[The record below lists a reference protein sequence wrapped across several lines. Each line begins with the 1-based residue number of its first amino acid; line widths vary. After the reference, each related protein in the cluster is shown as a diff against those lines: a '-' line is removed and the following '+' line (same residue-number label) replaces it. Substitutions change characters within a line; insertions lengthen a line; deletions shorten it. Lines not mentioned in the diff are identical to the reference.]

1 MITVAIFALL
11 VAPAF
16 GSATDA
22 RRSDRPLAAT
32 HMATGRL
39 AARYA
44 LRFRGTPYV
53 WGGSTPAGFD
63 CSGFVR
69 YVYAHFGIGLP
80 HSTYADWDLGR
91 RVARGDLRPG
101 DIVFFGTGHVGLWLG
116 GGRFIHAPHTG
127 TVVSIA
133 SIRSGWYAA
142 SYSGAVRLPG
152 FALYP
157 GERTMRAPR
166 RTAAG
171 GRRSRAASRPATR
184 PSGRGRGSTAR
195 RVEQERVQRSLA
207 VPAERGPDD
216 VLLHRDVV
224 AQVRRQRLR

>member
-1 MITVAIFALL
+1 MLTVAIFALL

-16 GSATDA
+16 GSAAGA
-22 RRSDRPLAAT
+22 RRADRPLAST

-53 WGGSTPAGFD
+53 WGGSTPSGFD

-91 RVARGDLRPG
+91 HIARSDLRPG

-127 TVVSIA
+127 TVVSIN

-152 FALYP
+152 FALYLD
-157 GERTMRAPR
+157 ESTMRAPR

-171 GRRSRAASRPATR
+171 GRHSRAASRRAAR

-195 RVEQERVQRSLA
+195 SGR
-207 VPAERGPDD
+207 AETRAAQLRGP
-216 VLLHRDVV
+216 R
-224 AQVRRQRLR
+224 